1 MLSSFIYAASLL
13 AVLAPQSIT
22 TNQSPQ
28 PSDPVPSSVI
38 LVDQSA
44 QPSVGAIVIDE
55 VARRAL
61 YDYYQRHLQE
71 YQTSPGYDGHENEN
85 EDGNSHG
92 NSHGNGNGNGHGKNK
107 GGLPPGLAKKSTLP
121 PGLQK
126 QLARNGHLPP
136 GLEYRSLPPDLLV
149 QLPPMTPGYRY
160 VILDDR
166 VMLIRAATNVI
177 MDILQVPGL

>member
-1 MLSSFIYAASLL
+1 MLMVLL
-13 AVLAPQSIT
+13 ASAGLLALSPHIT
-22 TNQSPQ
+22 ADAQHNSAGGRESPL
-28 PSDPVPSSVI
+28 I

-55 VARRAL
+55 VARRVL
-61 YDYYQRHLQE
+61 YDYYQRHLQQYQASPE
-71 YQTSPGYDGHENEN
+71 YYEGEN
-85 EDGNSHG
+85 
-92 NSHGNGNGNGHGKNK
+92 GNGKKNGNGHGKNK
-107 GGLPPGLAKKSTLP
+107 GLPPGLAKKSTLP

-126 QLARNGHLPP
+126 QLARNGQLPP
-136 GLEYRSLPPDLLV
+136 GLQYRSLPPDLLV
-149 QLPPMTPGYRY
+149 QLPPVTPGYRY